1 MTEALAL
8 QKAGAGQT
16 PPRNKILNKILGS
29 IGIVSASPMAL
40 CIVVL
45 ILFSRSHVSIR
56 GPSRRLEDEAPA
68 RRLLQSIPAS
78 RRAGA

>member
-16 PPRNKILNKILGS
+16 PLRNKILGS
-29 IGIVSASPMAL
+29 IGIISASPMAL

-45 ILFSRSHVSIR
+45 VLFSGQRMGRVR
-56 GPSRRLEDEAPA
+56 NMR
-68 RRLLQSIPAS
+68 
-78 RRAGA
+78 